1 MFYAISCFLLWG
13 LFPLYFKLLQEVP
26 SFDIVLQRI
35 FWSLLFLAIVLT
47 WKRQWTWLGIV
58 AHRPR
63 VLLGFLISALLLSVN
78 WILYVWAVNSGRIVD
93 ASLGY
98 FMSPLLSVLLGYV
111 ILKEKLRCL
120 QWLAVFIAFGGVLW
134 LTWISG
140 ALPWIGLTIAA
151 TFGIYGLLRKTAQLG
166 ALEGLALETILLSP
180 LVLGFLVLSALR
192 GTNGFLQAAP
202 ASQMLLALS
211 GPVTAIPL
219 LLFAGAAR
227 RISLSLLGLL
237 QYISPTMQL
246 LTGIFIY
253 DEPFD
258 AARLTGFLA
267 IWAAL
272 AVYSL
277 EGLWRLCTGKS
288 GSAAPDGAAKSD

>member
-13 LFPLYFKLLQEVP
+13 LFPLYFKLLQDVG

-35 FWSLLFLAIVLT
+35 FWSLLFLIVVLT
-47 WKRQWTWLGIV
+47 WKRQWAWLGEV
-58 AHRPR
+58 ARKPR
-63 VLLGFLISALLLSVN
+63 VLLGFLISALLLSGN
-78 WILYVWAVNSGRIVD
+78 WVLYVWAVNADRIVD

-98 FMSPLLSVLLGYV
+98 FMSPLVSVLLGYV
-111 ILKEKLRCL
+111 ILKEKLRPL
-120 QWLAVFIAFGGVLW
+120 QWLAVFMALGAVLW
-134 LTWISG
+134 LTWTNG

-151 TFGIYGLLRKTAQLG
+151 TFGIYGLLRKIAHLG

-180 LVLGFLVLSALR
+180 LVLVILAVSALI
-192 GTNGFLQAAP
+192 
-202 ASQMLLALS
+202 LLALS

-219 LLFAGAAR
+219 LLFARAAR
-227 RISLSLLGLL
+227 RIPLSLLGLL

-246 LTGIFIY
+246 LTGVFIY
-253 DEPFD
+253 DEPF
-258 AARLTGFLA
+258 AGWRASGFMV

-277 EGLWRLCTGKS
+277 EGLWRLW
-288 GSAAPDGAAKSD
+288 SAKARPAGA